1 MEKKVVL
8 SLRLGL
14 RLFHWAVF
22 LFGLY
27 FFSVEFTLIELF
39 EYHWLLP
46 FVALYVLMINLFLA
60 CSIYVVTEEGVR
72 WMLVLWPVAT
82 LPLRRKFTPWNYEIL
97 QVRGVFPFYYMFAFK
112 RQEDPFPY
120 GGDYDL
126 SPDNIPYRRSIA
138 FFFCR
143 NFLDLIIFI
152 DENMPYGKMNIKSIA
167 RIRQLADKY
176 RRMKKN
182 HPVIYWI
189 LNNA

>member
-1 MEKKVVL
+1 MEKQVVL

-14 RLFHWAVF
+14 RLFHGAVF

-27 FFSVEFTLIELF
+27 FFSVEFTLIKLF

-72 WMLVLWPVAT
+72 WMLVLWPVAI

-152 DENMPYGKMNIKSIA
+152 DENMPYGKMNIKSVA